1 MKKDPRYFIE
11 HILDSIKKI
20 EGYTKGLSK
29 EEFLRDSQVQDAVLR
44 RLEIVGEAAKNLPSD
59 FKERYADVSW
69 RQIAGMRDV
78 IIHEYFGVDLDL
90 VWATVKK
97 DLPAL
102 KQKINNIV
110 K

>member
-59 FKERYADVSW
+59 FKKRYAGVSW

-102 KQKINNIV
+102 KRKINNIV

>member
-1 MKKDPRYFIE
+1 LANASR
-11 HILDSIKKI
+11 S
-20 EGYTKGLSK
+20 
-29 EEFLRDSQVQDAVLR
+29 VLNFY
-44 RLEIVGEAAKNLPSD
+44 G
-59 FKERYADVSW
+59 FTERYADVSW

-102 KQKINNIV
+102 KRKIDNIV